1 MISSVSFAS
10 AQAGT
15 TSFED
20 KIKQPQAFV
29 TKEVPQAATG
39 INDKKKKGGAGKK
52 LGTIVLAV
60 VAAAALLA
68 GIAKKGVLKVNPD
81 GNKTLN
87 TIKTAINSAGDWI
100 LKQGKALKDK
110 ILPKAQE
117 HVDEFV

>member
-39 INDKKKKGGAGKK
+39 IN
-52 LGTIVLAV
+52 
-60 VAAAALLA
+60 
-68 GIAKKGVLKVNPD
+68 
-81 GNKTLN
+81 NKT
-87 TIKTAINSAGDWI
+87 KY
-100 LKQGKALKDK
+100 KQYCCNYPFLSFNRTWNNQ
-110 ILPKAQE
+110 P
-117 HVDEFV
+117 